1 MKVLNNTME
10 NARLVLPD
18 PLWIVADDTLAEL
31 GWALR
36 SKPLVHLALGMG
48 LVEELRAT
56 RGVVSNWQLGRV
68 LGLDMENFNHNHW
81 FGKSPLTY
89 IDIMGSNF
97 SGYAATY
104 SDKARELTR

>member
-1 MKVLNNTME
+1 MNNYE

-31 GWALR
+31 EWALR

-48 LVEELRAT
+48 LVEELRAV

-68 LGLDMENFNHNHW
+68 LGLDMENFNYNHW

-97 SGYAATY
+97 SGYA
-104 SDKARELTR
+104 SKNIQTRRGS